1 MERQIVAQPVRV
13 GVIGLGS
20 VSRVYIPHLQ
30 RLNVQRRRVEIVA
43 ASDIDPARHEIAR
56 TTHGLDGTVF
66 TTDPGEVIA
75 RPDVDLIVILAPMQ
89 VHGSLTRAALDA
101 GKHVMVE
108 KPLSMSLD
116 EAAELVELSRRSAGH
131 LLCAPYVVLS
141 PTYRAM
147 WRRIHRGD
155 IGEIM
160 QARGF
165 YGWSGPNWGEWYYRP
180 GGGSMFDL
188 GVYNVTSLTGLLG
201 PVRRVTA
208 MSGVAIPER
217 VVNGEPIAV
226 ESHDNAHLLL
236 DFGAARY
243 AVVSTGF
250 TIQRY
255 RNSGLELYGTE
266 GTIQMIGEDWA
277 PKGYELWQN
286 EVGAWQ
292 IFEDGSN
299 WPWSDGIQRMI
310 DCIETGTPP
319 VITPEHAY
327 HVLEIMVKCMESGDT
342 GQALPIESTF
352 TPPTFEDADTL
363 GAGAHLAH
371 DPARSSPAHTG

>member
-1 MERQIVAQPVRV
+1 MTQPVRV

-20 VSRVYIPHLQ
+20 VSRVYIPHMQ
-30 RLNVQRRRVEIVA
+30 RLNIPFRRVEIVI
-43 ASDIDPARHEIAR
+43 ASDIDPARHEIVR
-56 TTHGLDGTVF
+56 TTYGLDETVF
-66 TTDPGEVIA
+66 TTSSGEVIGW
-75 RPDVDLIVILAPMQ
+75 PDVDLVVILAPMQ
-89 VHGSLTRAALDA
+89 VHGSLTRDALEA
-101 GKHVMVE
+101 GKHVLVE
-108 KPLSMSLD
+108 KPLSMSLG
-116 EAAELVELSRRSAGH
+116 EAAELVELSKRSRGH
-131 LLCAPYVVLS
+131 LLCAPHVVLS
-141 PTYRAM
+141 PTYQAM
-147 WRRIHRGD
+147 WRRVHRGD
-155 IGEIM
+155 IGQVL

-165 YGWSGPNWGEWYYRP
+165 YGWAGPNWGEWYYRP

-201 PVRRVTA
+201 SVRRVTA

-217 VVNGEPIAV
+217 EVNGERIAV

-255 RNSGLELYGTE
+255 RNSGLELYGTT

-286 EVGAWQ
+286 AAGCWQ

-299 WPWSDGIQRMI
+299 WPWSDGIRHMI
-310 DCIETGTPP
+310 DCIQEGSPP

-327 HVLEIMVKCMESGDT
+327 HVLEIMVKCMESGES
-342 GQALPIESTF
+342 GQALPVESTF
-352 TPPTFEDADTL
+352 TPPRFDDANTL
-363 GAGAHLAH
+363 GAGTHLSH
-371 DPARSSPAHTG
+371 DPGRAG

>member
-1 MERQIVAQPVRV
+1 MPFFLERPTVAQPIRV

-30 RLNVQRRRVEIVA
+30 RLNVPVQRVEIVA
-43 ASDIDPARHEIAR
+43 ASDIDPARHDHAR
-56 TTHGLDGTVF
+56 AAYGLDDTAF
-66 TTDPGEVIA
+66 TTNSEEVIA
-75 RPDVDLIVILAPMQ
+75 RPDVDLVVILAPMQ
-89 VHGSLTRAALDA
+89 VHGSLTRAALES
-101 GKHVMVE
+101 GKHVLVE

-116 EAAELVELSRRSAGH
+116 EAADLVELSKQSRGY
-131 LLCAPYVVLS
+131 LLCAPHVVLS

-147 WRRIHRGD
+147 WQRIHRGD
-155 IGEIM
+155 IGQVL

-180 GGGSMFDL
+180 GGGSLFDL

-208 MSGVAIPER
+208 MSGIAIPER
-217 VVNGEPIAV
+217 EVNGERIAV

-255 RNSGLELYGTE
+255 RNAGLELYGTE

-277 PKGYELWQN
+277 PRGYELWQN
-286 EVGAWQ
+286 STGCWQ
-292 IFEDGSN
+292 IFADGSN
-299 WPWSDGIQRMI
+299 WQWSDGIRHMI
-310 DCIETGTPP
+310 DCIESGTRP

-327 HVLEIMVKCMESGDT
+327 HVLEIMVKCMESGES

-352 TPPTFEDADTL
+352 TPPRFDDADTL
-363 GAGAHLAH
+363 GVGAHLAH
-371 DPARSSPAHTG
+371 DPARKE